1 MVRSRGRISGSNLS
15 RVDDPNAH
23 TWISG
28 GIYNPTDNLMLSGK
42 KDGSYLSSLSARW
55 ESYIDPNTAG
65 DCYGVTFSP
74 DGMQCFV
81 VAADYFE
88 TYSLSEPYGTPTYVS
103 KVSLDSDRLILVVV
117 LQPGTSGL
125 LVLMECIFIQV
136 ILRTIIPKHLV
147 FLVHMTLVP
156 VP

>member
-15 RVDDPNAH
+15 RVDDPDAH

-65 DCYGVTFSP
+65 NCYGVTFSP

-81 VAADYFE
+81 V
-88 TYSLSEPYGTPTYVS
+88 
-103 KVSLDSDRLILVVV
+103 VV
-117 LQPGTSGL
+117 
-125 LVLMECIFIQV
+125 
-136 ILRTIIPKHLV
+136 
-147 FLVHMTLVP
+147 
-156 VP
+156 